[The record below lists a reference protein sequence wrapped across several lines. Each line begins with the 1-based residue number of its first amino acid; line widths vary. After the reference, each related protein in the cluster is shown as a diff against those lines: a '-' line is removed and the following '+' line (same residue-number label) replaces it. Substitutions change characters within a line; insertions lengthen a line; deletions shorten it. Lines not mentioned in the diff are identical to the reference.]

1 MSFILKFH
9 FRFTKTFRNKKVTD
23 FRDLFTLDILSVH
36 LL

>member
-9 FRFTKTFRNKKVTD
+9 FTKTFRNKKVTD
-23 FRDLFTLDILSVH
+23 FRDLFTLDIPSVH